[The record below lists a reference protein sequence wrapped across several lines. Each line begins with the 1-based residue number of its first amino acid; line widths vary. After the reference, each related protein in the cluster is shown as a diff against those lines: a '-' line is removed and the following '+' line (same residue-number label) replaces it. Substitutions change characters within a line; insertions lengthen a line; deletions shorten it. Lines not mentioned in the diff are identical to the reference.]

1 MAVTKPSAGRNP
13 GPEWGC
19 RFIIACDVVLPAWL
33 FRPVLMLGAWIAV
46 ALMPEQRAH
55 SREYLAAIL
64 GRPPTLRDVF
74 RHFFAFTQFLLLKL
88 RIGRGR
94 KHHSELDAGATG
106 LRELLQSAEPALFG
120 SFHVGYSDLAGFLFG
135 RQEKRR
141 IYMVRRQMDNN
152 DDTRVLG
159 EAFGQWVTFIW
170 VTEQENLLY
179 ALKDAIASGGSIAM
193 KCDRLGFSAKTEA
206 FEFLG
211 ARRLF
216 PFTIYHLALI
226 FRLPVVLCLGL
237 PVGQDGSM
245 VHSSPLFRPDE
256 AGKAANL
263 ARAREHFQAFLT
275 RVEGYLR
282 ERPELWFNYIP
293 LNPPAP

>member
-19 RFIIACDVVLPAWL
+19 RFILGCDAVLPEWA
-33 FRPVLMLGAWIAV
+33 FRPVRQLGTWIAV
-46 ALMPEQRAH
+46 ALMPVQRAH

-64 GRPPTLRDVF
+64 GRPPTRRDVF
-74 RHFFAFTQFLLLKL
+74 RHFFAFTEFLLLKL
-88 RIGRGR
+88 RMGRGW
-94 KHHSELDAGATG
+94 KHRSELDPAASG
-106 LRELLQSAEPALFG
+106 LRELLQTGEPALFG

-135 RQEKRR
+135 RQERRR
-141 IYMVRRQMDNN
+141 IHMVRQQVGNN
-152 DDTRVLG
+152 DDTKVLG
-159 EAFGQWVTFIW
+159 ERFNEWVTFIW

-179 ALKDAIASGGSIAM
+179 ALKEAIASGGSIAL

-211 ARRLF
+211 TRRVF

-237 PVGQDGSM
+237 PVGQDGSI
-245 VHSSPLFRPDE
+245 VRSSPLFRPDD

-282 ERPELWFNYIP
+282 ERPELWFNYTP